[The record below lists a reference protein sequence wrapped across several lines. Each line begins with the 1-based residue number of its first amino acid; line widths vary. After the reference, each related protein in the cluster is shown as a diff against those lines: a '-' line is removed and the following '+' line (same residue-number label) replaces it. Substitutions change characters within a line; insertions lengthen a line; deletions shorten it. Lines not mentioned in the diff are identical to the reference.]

1 MIMTKK
7 TEKYEEPT
15 RSRRPRE
22 YCPTIETGKG
32 LTEQSHKQACD
43 MNYILKDYARTGFIK
58 HANQNAGTYD
68 DVTSVDFQKAMD
80 TVANVKSMFEG
91 LPSAVRAE
99 FSHNPSQFLD
109 YVQNPANTEE
119 LAKRGILV
127 GNDGVDIRGAYTA
140 APTESSLSAA
150 EVSSASESE
159 QPSASAE

>member
-1 MIMTKK
+1 MTKK
-7 TEKYEEPT
+7 TEKYEEPK
-15 RSRRPRE
+15 RIRRPRE
-22 YCPTIETGKG
+22 LCPTVDTGEG
-32 LTEQSHKQACD
+32 LTEQSHKNECD

-58 HANQNAGTYD
+58 HANQNAGQYD
-68 DVTSVDFQKAMD
+68 DVTSVDFQDAMN

-109 YVQNPANTEE
+109 YVQNPANAEA
-119 LAKRGILV
+119 LAQRGILA
-127 GNDGVDIRGAYTA
+127 GNDGLDISGAYTA
-140 APTESSLSAA
+140 APTQSSFSAA